1 LKTFLKKGIGVK
13 NSVFV
18 LLFLS
23 LISCSSFKAQRV
35 GENESDKKALEI
47 TDKWLSKDTQI
58 VIEKL
63 MTKMKSHRGFKK
75 YLRKLGKTPVVF
87 IGEVQNLTSDAY
99 FPISDINDE
108 FLNNISESGDF
119 TLVDSAARGILLKEI
134 TYQNNG
140 MVDPSTAKSI
150 GKQSGADLI
159 IFGNVYMKPES
170 RDGKTIKQYSI
181 NIRMTDIEKG
191 VEVFRARMKV
201 SKYSEQKKFGW

>member
-1 LKTFLKKGIGVK
+1 MK
-13 NSVFV
+13 NSIFV
-18 LLFLS
+18 LLFLT

-63 MTKMKSHRGFKK
+63 MTKIQSHRGLKK
-75 YLRKLGKTPVVF
+75 YLRRLGKTPVVF

-108 FLNNISESGDF
+108 FLNNISESGNF
-119 TLVDSAARGILLKEI
+119 ILVDSAAREILLKEI
-134 TYQNNG
+134 TYQNDG
-140 MVDPSTAKSI
+140 MVDPSTAKSV
-150 GKQSGADLI
+150 GKQTGADLI

-191 VEVFRARMKV
+191 VEVFRARTKV

>member
-1 LKTFLKKGIGVK
+1 MK
-13 NSVFV
+13 NLVFV
-18 LLFLS
+18 FLFLS
-23 LISCSSFKAQRV
+23 LIGCSSFKAQRI

-63 MTKMKSHRGFKK
+63 MAKMKSHRGLKK
-75 YLRKLGKTPVVF
+75 YLRKLGKIPVVF

-108 FLNNISESGDF
+108 LLNNISESGDF
-119 TLVDSAARGILLKEI
+119 TLVDSAARGILLKEL
-134 TYQNNG
+134 TYQNDG
-140 MVDPSTAKSI
+140 MVDPSTAKSV
-150 GKQSGADLI
+150 GKQTGADLI
-159 IFGNVYMKPES
+159 IFGSVYMKPEG

-191 VEVFRARMKV
+191 VEVFRARTKV